1 MSHLYLKTLADL
13 METQPPTPSI
23 SLDPYDNSQS
33 MTENIEMFF
42 RLIRISLQMNNR
54 IGTLVYAYYLGYL
67 LEVRASTPKDR
78 KKYRKVLTRHY
89 TYASI
94 RTYNLFSIQ
103 GIQQI
108 YRTQRIEFWSL
119 RLISLPE
126 YRQLLTDALSLV

>member
-1 MSHLYLKTLADL
+1 MSELYLRTLADL
-13 METQPPTPSI
+13 METQPPNPSI
-23 SLDPYDNSQS
+23 SLDPYNNSQS
-33 MTENIEMFF
+33 MTENIRMFF
-42 RLIRISLQMNNR
+42 RMIRISLQMNDR
-54 IGTLVYAYYLGYL
+54 IGTLIHAYYLGYL

-78 KKYRKVLTRHY
+78 RRYRKVLSRHY
-89 TYASI
+89 TYACI

-108 YRTQRIEFWSL
+108 YRSQRIEFWSL